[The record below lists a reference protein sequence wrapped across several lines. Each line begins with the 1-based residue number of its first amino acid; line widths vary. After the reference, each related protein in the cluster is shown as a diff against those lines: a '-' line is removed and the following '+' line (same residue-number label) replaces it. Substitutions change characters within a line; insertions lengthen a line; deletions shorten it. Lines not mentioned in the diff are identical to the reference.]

1 MAKNHLEGAPLEAW
15 VADELSHCGENS
27 GVGRHAPVSDAKPL
41 RPPAPLKGPLL
52 LCKAAFFKIRRVR
65 LGLTLLLSTEW
76 CSGARDA

>member
-41 RPPAPLKGPLL
+41 RLPAPLKGPLL
-52 LCKAAFFKIRRVR
+52 LCKAAFFFKYA
-65 LGLTLLLSTEW
+65 G
-76 CSGARDA
+76 